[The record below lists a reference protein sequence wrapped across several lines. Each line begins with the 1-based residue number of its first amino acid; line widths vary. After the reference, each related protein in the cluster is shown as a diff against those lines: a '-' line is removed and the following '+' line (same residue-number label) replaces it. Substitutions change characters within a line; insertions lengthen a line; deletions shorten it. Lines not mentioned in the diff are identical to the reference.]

1 MKIKKVMYKI
11 LAINPGS
18 TSTKIAVFDH
28 DKEVFNVTL
37 RHSVEE
43 LAPFSSIIEQY
54 EFRREIIINSL
65 TERNISIKDL
75 DAVVGRGGLLK
86 PIPSGVYRVNE
97 RMLDDLRKGIIGEH
111 ASNLG
116 GILANEIA
124 LATGKNIG
132 AFIVDPVVVDELNE
146 LARFSG
152 HPQLPRIS
160 IFHALNQKAVARRYA
175 RENGLNYDN
184 INLIVVHLGGGITV
198 GAHEK
203 GRVTDVNNGLDGEG
217 PFSPERA
224 GTLPVAALA
233 KLCYSGKYQF
243 HEVRKMIT
251 GKGGIVAY
259 LGTNNANDV
268 EKRVNNGDDAATK
281 VYEAMAYQIS
291 KEIGAYAVV
300 LKGKIDAII
309 LTGGLAYSDLIVK
322 WIKERV
328 EFLAPV
334 SVYPGEDEMWALA
347 ENVLFAL
354 KGELPIKE
362 YA

>member
-1 MKIKKVMYKI
+1 MYKI

-18 TSTKIAVFDH
+18 TSTKIAVFNDREEIYI
-28 DKEVFNVTL
+28 KTL

-43 LAPFSSIIEQY
+43 LSPYTSIIDQY
-54 EFRREIIINSL
+54 EFRREIIISSL
-65 TERNISIKDL
+65 KEANISINEL

-86 PIPSGVYRVNE
+86 PIPSGVYLVND
-97 RMLDDLRKGIIGEH
+97 RMIEDLRKGIIGEH
-111 ASNLG
+111 ASNIG

-124 LATGKNIG
+124 LAAKLKNK

-152 HPQLPRIS
+152 HPELPRIS

-175 RENGLNYDN
+175 RENNRKYDD

-203 GRVTDVNNGLDGEG
+203 GKVTDVNNGLDGDG
-217 PFSPERA
+217 PYSPERA
-224 GTLPVAALA
+224 GSLPVGALA
-233 KLCYSGKYQF
+233 KACFSGKYQF
-243 HEVRKMIT
+243 HEIRKMIT

-259 LGTNNANDV
+259 LGTNNANEV
-268 EKRVNNGDDAATK
+268 EQRVNNGDDIARK
-281 VYEAMAYQIS
+281 VYEAMAYQVS
-291 KEIGAYAVV
+291 KEIGAYSAV

-309 LTGGLAYSDLIVK
+309 LTGGLAYSELVVK

-328 EFLAPV
+328 GFLAPV
-334 SVYPGEDEMWALA
+334 CVYPGEDEMWALA
-347 ENVLFAL
+347 ENVYFAL
-354 KGELPIKE
+354 IGELPIKE
-362 YA
+362 Y